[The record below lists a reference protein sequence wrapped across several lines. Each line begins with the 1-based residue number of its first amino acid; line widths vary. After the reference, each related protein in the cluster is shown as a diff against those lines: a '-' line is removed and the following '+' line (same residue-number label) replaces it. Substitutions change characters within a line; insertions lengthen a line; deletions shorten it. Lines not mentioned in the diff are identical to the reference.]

1 MGRGVSGRVLGGGG
15 TGVPE
20 TARDDSHASLA
31 LKIDALARNPRPG
44 GTKKLVGEQN
54 GWRLRVGDYRML
66 YEIRDSDRRILIVA
80 IGHRRE
86 VYRRR

>member
-1 MGRGVSGRVLGGGG
+1 VSYQV
-15 TGVPE
+15 E
-20 TARDDSHASLA
+20 FSASAAREFRKLPAAVRMSLA
-31 LKIDALARNPRPG
+31 PKIDALARNPRPG
-44 GTKKLVGEQN
+44 GTKKLVGERN

-66 YEIRDSDRRILIVA
+66 FEIHDSDRRILIVT